1 METMSCKWG
10 MRIAFYICLLAVG
23 RRGGVSSQR
32 LLQRD
37 VPVVGIGPLA
47 PVGGTVRRSS
57 AFSGFSYQS
66 ATGAAIEDEL
76 IRGLETDDQVTGK
89 MHLFLVRVPS
99 AR

>member
-1 METMSCKWG
+1 MVWTTPCFWL
-10 MRIAFYICLLAVG
+10 AAAVLLG
-23 RRGGVSSQR
+23 GGVSCQR
-32 LLQRD
+32 SLRDD

-76 IRGLETDDQVTGK
+76 VRALETDDQVTGK
-89 MHLFLVRVPS
+89 RSKYLRANVC
-99 AR
+99 